1 MIMDASPLQLT
12 VGVFGLA
19 LFALVWIYLACRLGA
34 HGVIRSWFEFINNRD
49 KEGKNDQQGKN

>member
-12 VGVFGLA
+12 VSVFGLA

-34 HGVIRSWFEFINNRD
+34 HGVVRSWYEFLNNK
-49 KEGKNDQQGKN
+49 KEERKHDRK